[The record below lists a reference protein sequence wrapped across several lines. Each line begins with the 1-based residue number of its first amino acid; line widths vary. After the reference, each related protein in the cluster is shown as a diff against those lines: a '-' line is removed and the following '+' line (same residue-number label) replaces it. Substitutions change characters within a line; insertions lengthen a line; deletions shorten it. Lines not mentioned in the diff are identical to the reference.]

1 MKGHRMHRFSLHND
15 EIREVSDRVLSP
27 GQTGLL
33 AGWGV
38 FSTLRVVDGVPFAY
52 ERHWERMCR
61 DARALRV
68 PFPSQPDYIRSRVL
82 RLIRANSAREATL
95 RVVVVRNRG
104 GIWQGSADRDFDLIA
119 LTTDLKPWGSGV
131 SLSVH
136 PQARHAACRF
146 RGVKILSWALNLAML
161 EEAQE
166 AGFDEVILLNER
178 GEVCEC
184 TSANLFIAQGRQV
197 WTPPLE
203 SGCLPG
209 VTRELLLEEVRVEG
223 IQVGERALVP
233 EDLERADE
241 VFITSTTR
249 GLLPVLSVERQPVRQ
264 SGETLLRLQE
274 AFRRYVDAYVARRQ
288 GTPLAAGGEE

>member
-1 MKGHRMHRFSLHND
+1 MHRFILHND
-15 EIREVSDRVLSP
+15 EIREVSDRVLTP

-52 ERHWERMCR
+52 ERHWERMSR
-61 DARALRV
+61 DAHTLRV
-68 PFPSQPDYIRSRVL
+68 PFPSQPDSILSRVL
-82 RLIRANSAREATL
+82 RLIQANGARNATL

-104 GIWQGSADRDFDLIA
+104 GIWQGGADREFDLIA
-119 LTTDLKPWGSGV
+119 LTSDLKPWGSGV
-131 SLSVH
+131 SLSVQ
-136 PQARHAACRF
+136 PQARHAANRF
-146 RGVKILSWALNLAML
+146 RGVKMLSWALNLTML

-166 AGFDEVILLNER
+166 AGFDEVLLLNER

-184 TSANLFIAQGRQV
+184 TSANLFVAQGRQV

-209 VTRELLLEEVRVEG
+209 VTREVLLEEVRVEG
-223 IQVGERALVP
+223 IRMEERTLAP

-249 GLLPVLSVERQPVRQ
+249 GLLPVLSIEGRPMRQ
-264 SGETLLRLQE
+264 SGETLVRLQE
-274 AFRRYVDAYVARRQ
+274 AFRRYVDDYVARER
-288 GTPLAAGGEE
+288 GIPLTAGGEH